1 MNFTSTTEYTP
12 DFGVWFFGF
21 FVILGLIMLLVR
33 LIIYVYLVCV
43 NNP

>member
-12 DFGVWFFGF
+12 DFWVWFFGF